1 MGRLLVQGPE
11 GQREVRLATHNT
23 LGRHPNNSIQILDR
37 IVSKEHCH
45 IDLVD
50 GKWILRDLGSL
61 NGTYVNGE
69 RVGERELHDGDQIT
83 MGSTRIVFQ
92 LDEEE
97 RAARSD
103 APGAAAGGT
112 PAAGTASGGQGGE
125 HAPARPAAGPVP
137 GVRVPMHSG
146 VLGAAARGQP
156 MPDWSDQTAPRQRRA
171 SVTIAPGMVE
181 SHIRTKLAAAQEQS
195 FLPERMI
202 TDERALRQDYERLR
216 ANYEM
221 MRAIGVEFDVD
232 RLLTKILDTAF
243 QLVAADRGVV
253 LLYDDDG
260 ELKPKCVRT
269 RRPGAEEEVVL
280 SSTIVNEVLRDKAAV
295 LSSDAS
301 MDARFK
307 GAHSI
312 IMQGIRS
319 TMAVPL
325 LYKGEVF
332 GILVMDSQIA
342 TGAFTE
348 KDLQLLQSV
357 ANQAAIA
364 IQNSLYA
371 RRLEREAVMR
381 ERFRRLL
388 SPAIADQVLS
398 GKVEVKK
405 SGELRE
411 TTILFADIRGF
422 TSMSES
428 RSAREVVDML
438 NEYFERMVRIIFEFE
453 GTLDKFIGDEIMAIF
468 GAPVAHGDDP
478 LRAVRAALAMQRE
491 LERFNAERADRGE
504 PAVHVGVGIN
514 TGEVVAGYI
523 GSSQAL
529 EYTVIGDP
537 VNTGSRLCSLAKA
550 GQILISE
557 DTYRRVQD
565 HVEVEAM
572 PPTPVK
578 GKSLPLRSYLVLGE
592 RG

>member
-1 MGRLLVQGPE
+1 MPRLLIQGPE
-11 GQREVRLATHNT
+11 GSKEARLRPHNT
-23 LGRHPNNSIQILDR
+23 LGRHPDNSIQILDR

-50 GKWILRDLGSL
+50 GRRWVIRDLGSL
-61 NGTYVNGE
+61 NGTFVNGE
-69 RVGERELHDGDQIT
+69 RITERDLRDGDEISL
-83 MGSTRIVFQ
+83 GSTRIVFRIA
-92 LDEEE
+92 D
-97 RAARSD
+97 SD
-103 APGAAAGGT
+103 APN
-112 PAAGTASGGQGGE
+112 PS
-125 HAPARPAAGPVP
+125 ARPASPAHASTAAGPRLPVH
-137 GVRVPMHSG
+137 GAM
-146 VLGAAARGQP
+146 LGAAARGRP
-156 MPDWSDQTAPRQRRA
+156 LENWADRTAPRHRPA

-181 SHIRTKLAAAQEQS
+181 SHIRTKLAAAKEQS
-195 FLPERMI
+195 FLPEHLVE
-202 TDERALRQDYERLR
+202 DERALRQDYERLR
-216 ANYEM
+216 ASYEM

-232 RLLTKILDTAF
+232 RLLTKILDAAF
-243 QLVAADRGVV
+243 QLVSADRGVV
-253 LLYDDDG
+253 LLYDEEETG
-260 ELKPKCVRT
+260 EAERTLKPRCVRT
-269 RRPGAEEEVVL
+269 RSGRNEEEIVL

-307 GAHSI
+307 GAHSV

-319 TMAVPL
+319 SMAVPL
-325 LYKGEVF
+325 LYKDEVF
-332 GILVMDSQIA
+332 GILVMDSQVA

-371 RRLEREAVMR
+371 KRLEREAVTR

-388 SPAIADQVLS
+388 SPAIADLVLS

-428 RSAREVVDML
+428 RSAKEVVDML

-468 GAPVAHGDDP
+468 GAPVSHGDDAY
-478 LRAVRAALAMQRE
+478 RAVRAALAMQQE
-491 LERFNAERADRGE
+491 LRRFNEERSNRGE
-504 PAVHVGVGIN
+504 APVHVGIGIN

-529 EYTVIGDP
+529 EYTVIGDA
-537 VNTGSRLCSLAKA
+537 VNTGSRLCSLARA
-550 GQILISE
+550 GQVLVSE
-557 DTYRRVQD
+557 PTLRQLGDRF
-565 HVEVEAM
+565 EVEAM

-578 GKSLPLRSYLVLGE
+578 GKSLPLRSYRVLRE
-592 RG
+592 CD